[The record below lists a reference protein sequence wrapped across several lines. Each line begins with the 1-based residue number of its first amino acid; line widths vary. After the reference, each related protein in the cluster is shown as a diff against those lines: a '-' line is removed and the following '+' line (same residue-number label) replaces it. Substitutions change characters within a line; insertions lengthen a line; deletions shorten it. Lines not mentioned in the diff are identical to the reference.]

1 MLLLTIHDN
10 FQYVQS
16 AVQQFY
22 RSKTPMLLLKLDIV
36 KHFDNVGWEYIL
48 EILKQMGFDQRWR
61 NMVSLIW
68 STMTCSTAN
77 SVTLSVMGGDHDR
90 GSLVAHALHNSN
102 GSPATASTPHPIGA
116 ATVKLWTSLYVD
128 NAALFIRPVATEL
141 ANL

>member
-10 FQYVQS
+10 FQYVQN

-61 NMVSLIW
+61 NMMSLIW
-68 STMTCSTAN
+68 STMTSQ
-77 SVTLSVMGGDHDR
+77 VMLNGKLGHPIRHGR
-90 GSLVAHALHNSN
+90 GSRQ
-102 GSPATASTPHPIGA
+102 GIPCRPC
-116 ATVKLWTSLYVD
+116 SL
-128 NAALFIRPVATEL
+128 
-141 ANL
+141 